1 MDVWVCEY
9 SPKQRA
15 FHVDTLER
23 VLETNRQTAAQGLEP
38 GYVILHLAETSKDA
52 HDFAEQFER
61 ECVGS
66 YQPPRDSNHKG

>member
-23 VLETNRQTAAQGLEP
+23 VLETNRQTAAQGLVP
-38 GYVILHLAETSKDA
+38 GYVILCVAATREDA
-52 HDFAEQFER
+52 HAFVAKWEAEQKE
-61 ECVGS
+61 
-66 YQPPRDSNHKG
+66 